1 MNILEADSVLVRF
14 ESRVVLNN
22 LYIKVEQ
29 EKVVGLLGRNG
40 CGKSTLLKV
49 IFGSLEAEFKALR
62 INGVWMKAGYLNSKV
77 KMLPQIDM
85 IPSDIRIGKA
95 MDLFGVNVSKIKES
109 MAHLLPLL
117 DHRPSQLSGGDRR
130 MIELLMVLYSKSDFI
145 LLDEPFTGL
154 SPVMVDRIIEI
165 MQDIKKDKG
174 ILITDHLYRM
184 VIKCADRV
192 YTFNNG
198 SIREAIDY
206 ELKTLYS

>member
-1 MNILEADSVLVRF
+1 MNVLEADSVLVKYD
-14 ESRVVLNN
+14 SRVVLNN
-22 LYIKVEQ
+22 VYIKAEQ
-29 EKVVGLLGRNG
+29 GKIVGLLGRNG
-40 CGKSTLLKV
+40 CGKSTLLKA
-49 IFGSLEAEFKALR
+49 IFGSLEPEFKTVR
-62 INGVWMKAGYLNSKV
+62 INGDWTKAGYLNSKV

-85 IPSDIRIGKA
+85 IPDDIRVGKA
-95 MDLFGVNVSKIKES
+95 MELFGVDISKITKS

-130 MIELLMVLYSKSDFI
+130 VTELLMVLYSKSEFV

-165 MQDIKKDKG
+165 MQDVKKEKG

-184 VIKCADRV
+184 VIKCADKI
-192 YTFNNG
+192 YSFNNG
-198 SIREAIDY
+198 SIKEAKDY